1 MPISPLYT
9 FFEEMSVRLC
19 MLGFANFEK
28 SGSTFGV
35 MKSSPRSWAPEY
47 HILVAFVTHRL
58 GGGTVTS
65 PILRLG
71 KLRHGNVDYLTQ
83 ELSATPGELGFEP
96 WQAGCRACATEVALG
111 LERGRAL

>member
-1 MPISPLYT
+1 
-9 FFEEMSVRLC
+9 

-58 GGGTVTS
+58 GEGHCYKSYFTV
-65 PILRLG
+65 G
-71 KLRHGNVDYLTQ
+71 ELRHGNVDYLTQ

-96 WQAGCRACATEVALG
+96 WQAGCRVCAIEVALG
-111 LERGRAL
+111 LEWGRAL